1 MIVDKRGIVVSMG
14 YNGFPIGCSDDEV
27 GEVACLASSGK
38 RSQLQSLTASILLLP
53 VLLSPPPYFFLFL
66 LLGCMR
72 HYDSFPGTSMPMILS
87 IQSFHMWLVVA
98 CGVALL
104 DLSQTAC
111 A

>member
-53 VLLSPPPYFFLFL
+53 VLLSPPPIFFFFYF
-66 LLGCMR
+66 
-72 HYDSFPGTSMPMILS
+72 
-87 IQSFHMWLVVA
+87 WVA
-98 CGVALL
+98 C
-104 DLSQTAC
+104 DITTASLGQVC
-111 A
+111 R